1 LAIKKR
7 KTKQKSAK
15 RLPLKAI
22 SQRGEQGS
30 VPTATH
36 FVIKQQSAKSEESAA
51 GAKARCAWQPSKAI
65 RLRAFACFDI
75 VRFPCLSIR
84 REG

>member
-36 FVIKQQSAKSEESAA
+36 FVHQATKRQIRGIGGGRQGAVRMATFQSHSAS
-51 GAKARCAWQPSKAI
+51 GV
-65 RLRAFACFDI
+65 RL
-75 VRFPCLSIR
+75 L
-84 REG
+84 